1 LKFLGI
7 LISFLI
13 LILTVLIIIIYYELF
28 IGNKNELTEEH
39 ATRFKDFQVSDILLN
54 RYCHIMVSFKEMTGL
69 EIELNDIRSILM
81 NEFILEAWKREKHR
95 RERQI

>member
-1 LKFLGI
+1 MKFISNLLLKFLGI

-13 LILTVLIIIIYYELF
+13 LILTVLIIIIYYEL
-28 IGNKNELTEEH
+28 TEEH
-39 ATRFKDFQVSDILLN
+39 ATRFKDFQVSEILLN
-54 RYCHIMVSFKEMTGL
+54 RYCHIVISFKEMTGL